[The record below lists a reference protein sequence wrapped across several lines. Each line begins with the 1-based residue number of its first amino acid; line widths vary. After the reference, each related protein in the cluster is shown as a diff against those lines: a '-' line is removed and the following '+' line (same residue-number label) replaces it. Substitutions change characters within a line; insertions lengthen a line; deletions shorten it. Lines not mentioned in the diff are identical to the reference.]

1 VNLGLFTDAF
11 PRWSVTEVLD
21 WLSREVPIVNRVE
34 IGTGGYSPAPHCDM
48 TALLRGS
55 RRRKAWLETIQ
66 SRGYAISALNVSGNP
81 LSPRAEVAELHDRH
95 LRDTI
100 RLAAALG
107 VDRVVAMSGCPAA
120 PGRGPADAPHFAAG
134 AWLPDFEHIAT
145 WQWETKVRPYW
156 EEMVAFAR
164 LEHPSLKI
172 CFELHPGTYVYNVA
186 TFKLAAQLGENLAV
200 NLDPSHFFWQ
210 SMDPIAIVG
219 ALGNWIGHA
228 HGKDTRMLPEN
239 VALNGVLD
247 NRWLGEPEEM
257 PWLFATVGDG
267 RPAEWWDRF
276 VHALGEHGFD
286 GTVSIECEDP
296 LVDAETSV
304 RRSAAVLAA
313 AMRLTAGPSA

>member
-1 VNLGLFTDAF
+1 
-11 PRWSVTEVLD
+11 
-21 WLSREVPIVNRVE
+21 
-34 IGTGGYSPAPHCDM
+34 
-48 TALLRGS
+48 
-55 RRRKAWLETIQ
+55 
-66 SRGYAISALNVSGNP
+66 
-81 LSPRAEVAELHDRH
+81 
-95 LRDTI
+95 
-100 RLAAALG
+100 
-107 VDRVVAMSGCPAA
+107 
-120 PGRGPADAPHFAAG
+120 
-134 AWLPDFEHIAT
+134 
-145 WQWETKVRPYW
+145 
-156 EEMVAFAR
+156 
-164 LEHPSLKI
+164 
-172 CFELHPGTYVYNVA
+172 
-186 TFKLAAQLGENLAV
+186 
-200 NLDPSHFFWQ
+200 